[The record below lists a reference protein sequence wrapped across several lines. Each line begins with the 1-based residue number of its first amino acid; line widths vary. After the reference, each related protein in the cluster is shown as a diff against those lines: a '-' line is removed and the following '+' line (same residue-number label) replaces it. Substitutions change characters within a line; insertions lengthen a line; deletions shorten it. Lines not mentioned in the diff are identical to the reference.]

1 MSYGHISI
9 INLTD
14 FFIIFHAFILNC
26 LINVFRLMRS
36 LDYLKHAYSAIMII
50 GNSLAIR
57 LGNENVKYRTFA

>member
-1 MSYGHISI
+1 
-9 INLTD
+9 
-14 FFIIFHAFILNC
+14 
-26 LINVFRLMRS
+26 MRS